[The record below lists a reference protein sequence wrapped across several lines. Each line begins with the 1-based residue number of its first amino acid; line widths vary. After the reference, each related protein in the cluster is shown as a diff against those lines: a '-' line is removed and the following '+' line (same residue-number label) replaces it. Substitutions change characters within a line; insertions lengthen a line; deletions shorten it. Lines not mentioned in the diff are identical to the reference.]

1 MKRMNRKKTLIIAAI
16 LVVVVAIAIYFATK
30 KSNDDEYKKVVVTQ
44 GMIKVTVLSTGTVQ
58 PENRLEI
65 KPQVSGRVEK
75 VLVKEGQYVKK
86 GDTLALISST
96 ERAALMDA
104 ARAQGAE
111 EEKKWEEYYKPA
123 TIIAPIN
130 GTIILRSI
138 EPGQTFTT
146 ADAVLVMSDRLTV
159 KAQVDETDIAKIH
172 LKQEATLILDAYPND
187 PIPAH
192 VDQIAYDAKTVNNVT
207 TYIVDV
213 LPDKTTKFM
222 LSGMTANVTFSINKK
237 ENILLLPT
245 EAIKNDGSSFYVLT
259 EDKTSGK
266 VVEKKI
272 ETGVTDGKN
281 IEIVSGLVNEE
292 TVLIAKPKTKSNK
305 TSSPFMPTRKK
316 N

>member
-1 MKRMNRKKTLIIAAI
+1 MKKMNKKKLLIIGALLVA
-16 LVVVVAIAIYFATK
+16 VVVTVLLMTK
-30 KSNDDEYKKVVVTQ
+30 KSNDDEYKKIIVTTSNLQ
-44 GMIKVTVLSTGTVQ
+44 ITVLSTGTVQ

-75 VLVKEGQYVKK
+75 VMVQEGQHVKK

-96 ERAALMDA
+96 ERAALLDA
-104 ARAQGAE
+104 ARARGAE
-111 EEKKWEEYYKPA
+111 EEKKWEEYYNPA

-172 LKQEATLILDAYPND
+172 LKQEADITLDAYPND
-187 PIPAH
+187 IIPAH

-213 LPDKTTKFM
+213 LPDKAPKFM

-237 ENILLLPT
+237 ENILVLPT
-245 EAIKNDGSSFYVLT
+245 EAIKNKDNSFYVFA

-266 VVEKKI
+266 VMEKKI
-272 ETGVTDGKN
+272 ETGVSDGKN
-281 IEIVSGLVNEE
+281 IEIVSGLSNGEV
-292 TVLIAKPKTKSNK
+292 VLIAKPKNNKSNK
-305 TSSPFMPTRKK
+305 TTSPFMPSRKK
-316 N
+316 

>member
-1 MKRMNRKKTLIIAAI
+1 MKKMNKTKCLIIAMVLI
-16 LVVVVAIAIYFATK
+16 VVVAITVYYSTK
-30 KSNDDEYKKVVVTQ
+30 RSNDDEYKKVFVTQ
-44 GMIKVTVLSTGTVQ
+44 GTVQVTVLSTGIVQ

-75 VLVKEGQYVKK
+75 VVVKEGQYVKK

-104 ARAQGAE
+104 ARAQGVE

-146 ADAVLVMSDRLTV
+146 ADAVLVMSDRLTI

-172 LKQEATLILDAYPND
+172 LKQQATILLDAYPNE

-192 VDQIAYDAKTVNNVT
+192 VDHIAYDAKTVNNVT

-213 LPDKTTKFM
+213 LPDKITKFM

-237 ENILLLPT
+237 ENILILPS
-245 EAIKNDGSSFYVLT
+245 EAIKNDGNSFYVLI
-259 EDKTSGK
+259 EDKSSGK
-266 VVEKKI
+266 VIEKKI

-281 IEIVSGLVNEE
+281 IEVISGLVNEE
-292 TVLIAKPKTKSNK
+292 TVLVAKPKTKSNK
-305 TSSPFMPTRKK
+305 TTSPFMPTRKK